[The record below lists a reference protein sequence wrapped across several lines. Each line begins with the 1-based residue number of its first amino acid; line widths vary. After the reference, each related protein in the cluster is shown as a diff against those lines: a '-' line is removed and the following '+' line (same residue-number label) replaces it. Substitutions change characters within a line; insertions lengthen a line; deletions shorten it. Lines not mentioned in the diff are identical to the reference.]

1 MKKIKIM
8 KASEVCDY
16 INSLDRKA
24 IYELLYSELM
34 YNNFISFNK
43 KNIKNKRFNLKSY
56 EEAYDKASR
65 ISNISC
71 IKKTNY
77 TFLYYINQFTRYIDM
92 STLEP
97 EGSLL
102 KPEYEVI
109 EKSNNRYKVIITCA
123 INKNFKEKLHMYAPN
138 EVTAINRA
146 ELAIRHKI
154 VPHKIKD

>member
-1 MKKIKIM
+1 MNKIQIM
-8 KASEVCDY
+8 EVQEVCDY
-16 INSLDRKA
+16 LNSLDRKT

-34 YNNFISFNK
+34 HNNFISFNR
-43 KNIKNKRFNLKSY
+43 KNIKDKRFNLESY
-56 EEAYDKASR
+56 EKAYDKASI

-77 TFLYYINQFTRYIDM
+77 TFLYYINQFARYINM
-92 STLEP
+92 STSEP
-97 EGSLL
+97 EGSLFQ
-102 KPEYEVI
+102 PEYEVI

-123 INKNFKEKLHMYAPN
+123 INGNFKEKLHMYAPN
-138 EVTAINRA
+138 EVTALNRA